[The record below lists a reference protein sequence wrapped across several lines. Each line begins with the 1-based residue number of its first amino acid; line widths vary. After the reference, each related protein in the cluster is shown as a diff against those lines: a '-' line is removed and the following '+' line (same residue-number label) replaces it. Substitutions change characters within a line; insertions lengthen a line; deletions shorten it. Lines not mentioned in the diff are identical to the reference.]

1 MSVCVTAVKKWMN
14 HKANKQKHYIV
25 LLFVC
30 VILCTYV
37 HWDRYQKGGFA
48 MTIEQGSQQIPSQF
62 IVPVSLLLL
71 VGVVGAVA
79 GGAGG
84 FIINQF
90 QRRDIQTQEI
100 GGKRRS

>member
-1 MSVCVTAVKKWMN
+1 MISLSRDP
-14 HKANKQKHYIV
+14 YREDS
-25 LLFVC
+25 
-30 VILCTYV
+30 
-37 HWDRYQKGGFA
+37 HWDGCQKGGFA
-48 MTIEQGSQQIPSQF
+48 MTTEQASQQIPSQF

-79 GGAGG
+79 GEAG